1 MSKANGRKYIVI
13 TAVSY
18 DDLMDLVNDALDAGY
33 ICLGGVSVAFGQNGQ
48 RVAQAMVSNSAYG
61 A

>member
-13 TAVSY
+13 TAIQY
-18 DDLMDLVNDALDAGY
+18 EDLMDLVNDALEAGY
-33 ICLGGVSVAFGQNGQ
+33 ICLGGVSVSYSVNGQ
-48 RVAQAMVSNSAYG
+48 RVAQAMVLNSAYG

>member
-13 TAVSY
+13 TAIQY
-18 DDLMDLVNDALDAGY
+18 EDLMDLVNEALDAGY
-33 ICLGGVSVAFGQNGQ
+33 ICLGGVSVSQGANGQ
-48 RVAQAMVSNSAYG
+48 RVAQAMVLNSAYG